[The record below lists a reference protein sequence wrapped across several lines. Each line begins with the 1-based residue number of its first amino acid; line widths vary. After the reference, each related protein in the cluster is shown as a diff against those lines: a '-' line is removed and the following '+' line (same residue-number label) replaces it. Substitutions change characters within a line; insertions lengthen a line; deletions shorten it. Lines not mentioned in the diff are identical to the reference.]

1 METEALLLFSNSKS
15 IVRADKLGV
24 TDQLINASRRGA
36 SIRIIC
42 PINEE
47 NFEDIKRISEKAPRI
62 RILNGGDSHSGLF
75 IVNNSRFIRFE
86 IKELEAEDFTD
97 AVGFIVYS
105 NTKVSVHSSRS
116 FFELLWN
123 ERVQYEK
130 LKEADE
136 MKSEFINV
144 AAHELRTPI
153 QPLLG
158 IHTF

>member
-1 METEALLLFSNSKS
+1 VETEALLLFSNSKS

-24 TDQLINASRRGA
+24 TDQLINASKRGA
-36 SIRIIC
+36 S
-42 PINEE
+42 NEE
-47 NFEDIKRISEKAPRI
+47 NIEDIKRISEKAPRI